1 MIESHVESSRIQLAR
16 TRWWGTLAFASI
28 VSVGGCV
35 GGCVAVN
42 VQDNMQDTHASLS
55 LAELPVAVQQR
66 QMAVGAQS
74 ARDFVANYLA
84 RIERLDRKGPA
95 LNSVIELNPQAMV
108 IAAQLDQQQHEHRQR
123 GPLHG
128 ISVLLKDN
136 IDTADDLLTTAGS
149 LALADSRP
157 EQDAFIV
164 SRLRSAGAIIL
175 GKTNPSEWANFRGRG
190 STSGWS
196 TRGGQTRN
204 PYVLDR
210 SPSGSSSGSA
220 VAVAAGLTAL
230 AVGTETSGS
239 IVSPASVNGIVGIKP
254 TLGLVSRSG
263 IVPLA
268 ASLDTAGPMA
278 RTVADAA
285 ALLSVLAGYDANDP
299 ATAAT
304 KDQAAPDYTRFLN
317 ENGLQGARIGV
328 LRKAAGFHSAVD
340 AVFEA
345 ALNTLRAQGA
355 VLVDGVE
362 IATQGRFGQDV
373 SLLMR
378 YEFKDGINRYLA
390 LRKGTG
396 PKSLEELIAFNEL
409 HSART
414 MPYFGQSYFYE
425 AQTKGP
431 LSDTAYVEAQ
441 QRARELAGPQG
452 IDATLR
458 KDQLDALVA
467 PTRGPAGMIDWV
479 LGDHSV
485 GGIVG
490 FAPAVA
496 GYPHITVPMGQVHGL
511 PVGLSFV
518 AGPWSESKLIAYAYA
533 FEQASHARIAPRFR
547 RTIE

>member
-1 MIESHVESSRIQLAR
+1 MIESHVKSSPIKFAR
-16 TRWWGTLAFASI
+16 TRWWRPLAFAS
-28 VSVGGCV
+28 SALVGGCI

-42 VQDNMQDTHASLS
+42 MQGTGTGTDTSLS
-55 LAELPVAVQQR
+55 LAELPVAVQQQ
-66 QMAVGAQS
+66 QMAAGVLS
-74 ARDFVANYLA
+74 ARDSVANYLA
-84 RIERLDRKGPA
+84 RIERLDRAGPG
-95 LNSVIELNPQAMV
+95 LKSVIELNPQAIV
-108 IAAQLDQQQHEHRQR
+108 IAAQFDQQQLEHRR
-123 GPLHG
+123 HGPLQG

-136 IDTADDLLTTAGS
+136 IDTADDLLSTAGS
-149 LALADSRP
+149 LALTDSRP
-157 EQDAFIV
+157 AQDAFIV

-175 GKTNPSEWANFRGRG
+175 GKTNLSEWANFRGRG

-204 PYVLDR
+204 PYALDR
-210 SPSGSSSGSA
+210 SPSGSSAGSA
-220 VAVAAGLTAL
+220 VAVAAGLATL
-230 AVGTETSGS
+230 AVGTETIGS

-254 TLGLVSRSG
+254 TVGLVSRSG
-263 IVPLA
+263 IIPLA

-285 ALLSVLAGYDANDP
+285 VLLSVLAGYDVNDP
-299 ATAAT
+299 ATEPIKNQAT
-304 KDQAAPDYTRFLN
+304 PDYTRFLN
-317 ENGLQGARIGV
+317 KDSLQGARIGV
-328 LRKAAGFHSAVD
+328 LRKAAGFHSGVD

-345 ALNTLRAQGA
+345 ALNVLRAQGA

-390 LRKGTG
+390 LRQGPG

-414 MPYFGQSYFYE
+414 MRYFGQSYFYE
-425 AQTKGP
+425 SQSKGP
-431 LSDTAYVEAQ
+431 LSDDAYVEAR
-441 QRARELAGPQG
+441 QRARELAGPLG
-452 IDATLR
+452 IDAALK
-458 KDQLDALVA
+458 KDQLEALVA

-496 GYPHITVPMGQVHGL
+496 GYPHITVPMGHVQGL

-518 AGPWSESKLIAYAYA
+518 AGPWSESKLIAYAHA
-533 FEQASHARIAPRFR
+533 FEQARQARIAPRFL